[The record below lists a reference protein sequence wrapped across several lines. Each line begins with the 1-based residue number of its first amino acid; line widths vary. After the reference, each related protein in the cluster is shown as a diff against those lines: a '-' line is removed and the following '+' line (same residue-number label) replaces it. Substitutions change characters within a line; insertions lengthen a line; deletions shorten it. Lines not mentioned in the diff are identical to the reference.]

1 MRREKMKK
9 KKSIWKR
16 IVLGVLLV
24 MLALLAGLICQQQRQ
39 ARAFRKQFR
48 EAMEKEPAEYNNIEE
63 ALENGGEVKKEFEL
77 DTYID
82 NRDVTKRIYIYDMD
96 YIEEALSFEEKS
108 LDDFLQVI
116 QENDKIIDKFKPL
129 VEQYCQDLF
138 EKYPDVEKRQFYRN
152 LQYLEIIECTE
163 EELFKVSWNLDSR
176 GCYVRTEDKIYVLK
190 DKEYEKGTWDYQ
202 VIYHELSHCLRDIIY
217 EDENGI
223 RVSIQFMGLNYYDI
237 PNAEALNSLFA
248 VSLFDYEERDIAYQL
263 QSNTHQLILSC
274 MDNYSLSDYVNH
286 SMTYYA
292 QQLDAYNHDD
302 NYATTILSL
311 MNEQYEDFH
320 DDQREE
326 PQSTYYPI
334 YDYVTK
340 MYLGKN
346 LTPEMSQEEA
356 KAVMDDFMEKLLFD
370 VPEDYHI
377 DTDHFYEYFEEY
389 YQNEIQTGQVENV

>member
-39 ARAFRKQFR
+39 ARAFRKQLR

-152 LQYLEIIECTE
+152 LQ
-163 EELFKVSWNLDSR
+163 
-176 GCYVRTEDKIYVLK
+176 
-190 DKEYEKGTWDYQ
+190 
-202 VIYHELSHCLRDIIY
+202 
-217 EDENGI
+217 
-223 RVSIQFMGLNYYDI
+223 
-237 PNAEALNSLFA
+237 
-248 VSLFDYEERDIAYQL
+248 
-263 QSNTHQLILSC
+263 
-274 MDNYSLSDYVNH
+274 
-286 SMTYYA
+286 
-292 QQLDAYNHDD
+292 
-302 NYATTILSL
+302 
-311 MNEQYEDFH
+311 
-320 DDQREE
+320 
-326 PQSTYYPI
+326 
-334 YDYVTK
+334 
-340 MYLGKN
+340 
-346 LTPEMSQEEA
+346 
-356 KAVMDDFMEKLLFD
+356 
-370 VPEDYHI
+370 
-377 DTDHFYEYFEEY
+377 
-389 YQNEIQTGQVENV
+389 

>member
-1 MRREKMKK
+1 MTKLN
-9 KKSIWKR
+9 
-16 IVLGVLLV
+16 VGPDTAGVRLDVFLS
-24 MLALLAGLICQQQRQ
+24 
-39 ARAFRKQFR
+39 
-48 EAMEKEPAEYNNIEE
+48 
-63 ALENGGEVKKEFEL
+63 EN
-77 DTYID
+77 
-82 NRDVTKRIYIYDMD
+82 
-96 YIEEALSFEEKS
+96 
-108 LDDFLQVI
+108 
-116 QENDKIIDKFKPL
+116 
-129 VEQYCQDLF
+129 
-138 EKYPDVEKRQFYRN
+138 
-152 LQYLEIIECTE
+152 
-163 EELFKVSWNLDSR
+163 EELTRSYAQKLISDGYVTVGGKSADKNLKLKAGDTVEIEYPPMKS
-176 GCYVRTEDKIYVLK
+176 CIAEAEDIPL
-190 DKEYEKGTWDYQ
+190 
-202 VIYHELSHCLRDIIY
+202 DIVY